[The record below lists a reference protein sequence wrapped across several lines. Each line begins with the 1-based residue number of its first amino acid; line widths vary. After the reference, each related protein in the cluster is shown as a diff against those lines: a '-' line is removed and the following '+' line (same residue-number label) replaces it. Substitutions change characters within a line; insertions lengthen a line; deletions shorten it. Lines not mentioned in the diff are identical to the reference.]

1 MDSSRINLFRQHGLN
16 VPIVIKPGI
25 KNWLFLIASSLLLLG
40 GCSLGVFKKD
50 MIDFSIYLL
59 CLTGLLFFGSALLWY
74 TFLLIR
80 GTRPNG
86 LLSLTNN
93 GLYYGMYDIQFAWTD
108 IGPAWSYTIADHT
121 DVLFILRNAS
131 FYQKQLKGFAK
142 IHYQMMERQFKSQT
156 GGLLD
161 KGMMAIGTHYDA
173 LGEVDQTINVLNDAR
188 LRIQMEPDSAIIGL
202 PSITR
207 FGLSN
212 EETLEIINTI
222 VFQREMEEPKE

>member
-1 MDSSRINLFRQHGLN
+1 
-16 VPIVIKPGI
+16 
-25 KNWLFLIASSLLLLG
+25 
-40 GCSLGVFKKD
+40 
-50 MIDFSIYLL
+50 
-59 CLTGLLFFGSALLWY
+59 
-74 TFLLIR
+74 
-80 GTRPNG
+80 
-86 LLSLTNN
+86 
-93 GLYYGMYDIQFAWTD
+93 
-108 IGPAWSYTIADHT
+108 
-121 DVLFILRNAS
+121 
-131 FYQKQLKGFAK
+131 
-142 IHYQMMERQFKSQT
+142 MMERQFKSQT

-161 KGMMAIGTHYDA
+161 KGIMAFGMHYDA